1 MVESWHAAEE
11 SKKKE
16 NKKEERYTLNTIQK
30 LTEFMMQIL
39 LSK

>member
-1 MVESWHAAEE
+1 MVESSHAAEA
-11 SKKKE
+11 SKKKDD
-16 NKKEERYTLNTIQK
+16 KKEEHNTLNTIQK